1 MCLVCVV
8 SDDVYFSGCAVLF
21 PIELEGYNWLYDGFL
36 PRLFYEPI
44 RGMETDAF
52 VRTYASLKETPGFL
66 RGLYSL
72 LPS

>member
-1 MCLVCVV
+1 MCLVCSV

-44 RGMETDAF
+44 RGM
-52 VRTYASLKETPGFL
+52 VLV
-66 RGLYSL
+66 
-72 LPS
+72 